1 MALLPLIR
9 NNPAT
14 DWWIA
19 ILLIVMFFPAFL
31 LSAAEPESPSHFTFA
46 VPDYESRIS
55 LGIHNAEGRLVRR
68 LAEMQPESEFV
79 VGLNGLIAYWDGK
92 DDAGNEVPPG
102 KYEVSG
108 FSVGAT
114 EAEGLSYAGNDWV
127 EEFGATLPVTSILG
141 LATGPG
147 NLLIL
152 LGTLE
157 DEKDVVFAYHLE
169 EGLQWSRVLGESTA
183 GMPWRMGSNALQ
195 WLAVTRGEGVELL
208 DPATGELVARGRL
221 PVSPVAV
228 EVVGDQLQLFTGG
241 HPVAINLLGFQ
252 EVKQPP
258 LPSGLRSLSRF
269 GEVDGGVDH
278 EGRAWIRDGAA
289 WTVFAPETGA
299 FFGGLFFSPQGRLWT
314 LVREGQ
320 GGTFRLGEFDREG
333 DFLRQIDPSTFLGQ
347 PQAIVPGPDGESIL
361 ILTRLPGRGSE
372 VVGLRQG
379 QTEEGPSWELFFQR
393 AIHTESLKPPE
404 GFRPLPL
411 RMQLEVNS
419 ALGQG
424 REATVFRLVVS
435 REGAV
440 QLTTLEGLALA
451 DLLQAGQIL
460 RAAAMTDPDQTAALR
475 FWVLSPSWA
484 EEFSVRHLDRITRLE
499 IGTLTWPPES
509 P

>member
-9 NNPAT
+9 RNPVT
-14 DWWIA
+14 GWWIA
-19 ILLIVMFFPAFL
+19 ILMIGIFF
-31 LSAAEPESPSHFTFA
+31 SAARILAVEPTSPSHFTFA
-46 VPDYESRIS
+46 VPDYESRVS
-55 LGIHNAEGRLVRR
+55 LGIHNEEGRLIRR

-102 KYEVSG
+102 KYEVTG

-127 EEFGATLPVTSILG
+127 KEFGTTLPVTSILG
-141 LATGPG
+141 LAAGPE

-152 LGTLE
+152 LGTIE
-157 DEKDVVFAYHLE
+157 GEKDVVFAYHLE
-169 EGLQWSRVLGESTA
+169 NGLQWSRVLGESAA
-183 GMPWRMGSNALQ
+183 GLPWRMGSNAAK
-195 WLAVTRGEGVELL
+195 WLAVARGEEVELL
-208 DPATGELVARGRL
+208 DPSTGELVARGKL

-228 EVVGDQLQLFTGG
+228 EVIGDQLQVFTGG

-252 EVKQPP
+252 EIEQPP

-269 GEVDGGVDH
+269 GEVEGGVDH
-278 EGRAWIRDGAA
+278 EGRAWMRDGAS

-320 GGTFRLGEFDREG
+320 GGTYRLGEFDLEG
-333 DFLRQIDPSTFLGQ
+333 DFLRQIDPSTFRGQ
-347 PQAIVPGPDGESIL
+347 PQAIVPGPGGESIL
-361 ILTRLPGRGSE
+361 VLTRLPGRGSE

-379 QTEEGPSWELFFQR
+379 QSEAGPTWELFFQR
-393 AIHTESLKPPE
+393 AIDAEFLKPPE
-404 GFRPLPL
+404 GYRSLPL

-424 REATVFRLVVS
+424 RESTVFRLAVS

-440 QLTTLEGLALA
+440 QLTTPEGLALA
-451 DLLQAGQIL
+451 DLLQIGTVL
-460 RAAAMTDPDQTAALR
+460 RAAAMTDPEKTAALR

-499 IGTLTWPPES
+499 IGTLIWPPEA